1 MTAAQRELVC
11 VVRRTDG
18 RTEWLTD
25 GRTFLSF
32 FHSFSLA
39 VVSRVRACGGWR
51 CGRVRVSC
59 RSGADR
65 GQDATLFIKR
75 SELRSEHGAVWKHVS
90 KLRAAREGTCL
101 RLSCLERQSLS
112 RATTERSGTHH
123 LCPQSHR
130 AAASTDGGDD
140 AAAPFA
146 GRASTLAAQAEPG
159 VRRQCVRLLKHP
171 PTQALSPHCAQ
182 SPIDSLALMWQAT
195 SRGAATLGHL
205 ER

>member
-25 GRTFLSF
+25 GPFFL
-32 FHSFSLA
+32 SFSLA

-75 SELRSEHGAVWKHVS
+75 SELRSEHGAVWKH
-90 KLRAAREGTCL
+90 ARLEAEGGARGDL
-101 RLSCLERQSLS
+101 LVPLLPRKAVALS

-182 SPIDSLALMWQAT
+182 SLDASMALMRQVT

>member
-1 MTAAQRELVC
+1 MTAAQHELVC

-25 GRTFLSF
+25 LSFFLSF
-32 FHSFSLA
+32 ILA
-39 VVSRVRACGGWR
+39 RGG
-51 CGRVRVSC
+51 VSC
-59 RSGADR
+59 ACVWRMALWPCAGVLPVWRGPRSRRDAIYKSERAEERAWSGLETRLEAEGGAR
-65 GQDATLFIKR
+65 GDLLAPLLPRK
-75 SELRSEHGAVWKHVS
+75 AV
-90 KLRAAREGTCL
+90 A
-101 RLSCLERQSLS
+101 LS